1 MAFKC
6 FLCYV
11 IIHTPTLATSCL
23 RHKSLIICHLVS
35 NPLDS
40 NESSKLNIVL
50 MNIDADEV
58 VDYFET
64 FFLIVIKLSI
74 MHLVF
79 ALARIKGWFLH

>member
-1 MAFKC
+1 
-6 FLCYV
+6 
-11 IIHTPTLATSCL
+11 
-23 RHKSLIICHLVS
+23 
-35 NPLDS
+35 
-40 NESSKLNIVL
+40 